1 MFKDFFISYNSADRQ
16 WAEWIAY
23 VLEEHGYSVIIQAWD
38 FRPGGNFI
46 LDMQKATAD
55 AKRTVMVLSDAYL
68 QALYTQPEWAAAF
81 QQDPMGSD
89 RKLLPIRVA
98 PCQPQ
103 GMLAAVVYIDF
114 VGKTAEEAE
123 QLLLAALE
131 ERAKPTKRPDFP
143 DSTAI
148 PNQPKDTS
156 IPFPGND
163 YRRILELAAKGSLQE
178 EIDNGTS
185 VSMDIVQELIDAGYL
200 KANIFSSYDHK
211 DSPSY
216 QDTKITLSGREY
228 LRKLQSEETPEST
241 STKAPQKLSSSERLN
256 LIQTL
261 NALPGPQFD
270 ELLFALNPPSANVP
284 GNAAP
289 QGNRSAA
296 LLEWLES
303 PIGPGLSELKA
314 ILESIVSTQPEAAA
328 QATTPSQTIE
338 TLKDIIK
345 ALATN
350 QAPKYDLRG
359 AQFGG
364 GFAETVKGDQSG
376 SH

>member
-1 MFKDFFISYNSADRQ
+1 MTKDFFISYNSADRQ

-46 LDMQKATAD
+46 LDMQKATAE

-98 PCQPQ
+98 PCQPK

-131 ERAKPTKRPDFP
+131 ERAKPTNRPTFP
-143 DSTAI
+143 DSTA
-148 PNQPKDTS
+148 PSNQTTAPASTTVPKQ
-156 IPFPGND
+156 
-163 YRRILELAAKGSLQE
+163 L
-178 EIDNGTS
+178 
-185 VSMDIVQELIDAGYL
+185 
-200 KANIFSSYDHK
+200 
-211 DSPSY
+211 SP
-216 QDTKITLSGREY
+216 
-228 LRKLQSEETPEST
+228 
-241 STKAPQKLSSSERLN
+241 SERLN

-296 LLEWLES
+296 LLEWIES
-303 PIGPGLSELKA
+303 PIGPGLPELKA
-314 ILESIVSTQPEAAA
+314 ILESIVSKQSSIAT
-328 QATTPSQTIE
+328 QATAPSQTVE

-364 GFAETVKGDQSG
+364 GFAETVQGDQLGGNLASD
-376 SH
+376 

>member
-1 MFKDFFISYNSADRQ
+1 MTKDFFISYNSADRQ
-16 WAEWIAY
+16 WAEWVAY
-23 VLEEHGYSVIIQAWD
+23 VLEEHGHSVIIQAWD

-46 LDMQKATAD
+46 LDMQKATAE

-81 QQDPMGSD
+81 QQDPMGCD

-131 ERAKPTKRPDFP
+131 ERAKPTNRPAFP
-143 DSTAI
+143 DSSATSS
-148 PNQPKDTS
+148 QPKDSTM
-156 IPFPGND
+156 PFPGND
-163 YRRILELAAKGSLQE
+163 YRKVLELAAKGSLQE
-178 EIDNGTS
+178 EIDKGTS
-185 VSMDIVQELIDAGYL
+185 VSMDIVQELIDAGHL
-200 KANIFSSYDHK
+200 KATIPETYDHK
-211 DSPSY
+211 PN
-216 QDTKITLSGREY
+216 TRITLSGRQY
-228 LRKLQSEETPEST
+228 LRELQSEESLESAPT
-241 STKAPQKLSSSERLN
+241 SAPQKLSPPERLN

-289 QGNRSAA
+289 QGNRSTA
-296 LLEWLES
+296 LLEWIES
-303 PIGPGLSELKA
+303 PIGPGLTKLKA
-314 ILESIVSTQPEAAA
+314 ILDGSTSSA
-328 QATTPSQTIE
+328 
-338 TLKDIIK
+338 
-345 ALATN
+345 
-350 QAPKYDLRG
+350 
-359 AQFGG
+359 GG
-364 GFAETVKGDQSG
+364 
-376 SH
+376 

>member
-1 MFKDFFISYNSADRQ
+1 MTKDFFISYNSADRQ

-23 VLEEHGYSVIIQAWD
+23 VLEEHGYRVIIQAWD

-55 AKRTVMVLSDAYL
+55 AQRTVMVLSDTYL

-98 PCQPQ
+98 PCQPK

-131 ERAKPTKRPDFP
+131 DRAKPQKRPDFP
-143 DSTAI
+143 DSTATS
-148 PNQPKDTS
+148 NQPKDTS
-156 IPFPGND
+156 ISFPGND
-163 YRRILELAAKGSLQE
+163 YRRTLELAAKGSLQE

-185 VSMDIVQELIDAGYL
+185 VSMDIVQELIDTGYL

-211 DSPSY
+211 DSPAY

-228 LRKLQSEETPEST
+228 LRKLQSEELLESA
-241 STKAPQKLSSSERLN
+241 STNAPQKLSPSGRLN

-261 NALPGPQFD
+261 NALPGSQFD

-284 GNAAP
+284 GHAAS
-289 QGNRSAA
+289 QGNRSTA
-296 LLEWLES
+296 LLEWIES
-303 PIGPGLSELKA
+303 PIGPGLTELKA
-314 ILESIVSTQPEAAA
+314 ILESIVSTQSGATI
-328 QATTPSQTIE
+328 QTTTPSQTVE
-338 TLKDIIK
+338 TLKDLIK

-350 QAPKYDLRG
+350 
-359 AQFGG
+359 
-364 GFAETVKGDQSG
+364 
-376 SH
+376 